1 MQSTQIR
8 KFILDNLSEHQKDI
22 VRASIRKFG
31 ISRQG
36 ILRHLNSLIHD
47 GKVAVHGKTK
57 DRYYEIIPTIDFS
70 KLIPISDSINENDIG
85 VKYIFPY
92 LNQLPKNI
100 TTICEYGFSNAFN
113 NILSHSNAHH
123 ATIGFKQTSQL
134 IQITIQ
140 DDGIGCFEN
149 IKDVQAVI
157 DLGCGANGFSY
168 SYLKEVFGKINYLG
182 VEASGQ
188 LVDNMNKY
196 FLENGFGNAKV
207 VCMDLFRRMQIFN
220 LITKSKSPK
229 VILMLQVIDAMESVS
244 KNSSKEFLLK
254 LKDILNRR
262 DFIIITMPMKS
273 ISGRKKFE
281 ADRKWLRDFLNKEF
295 KLINEFIFGN
305 ERIFRVRKN

>member
-1 MQSTQIR
+1 MDEKLILDVKKKKVLSGLPDELVWRFLEKNNLDIKSTRSDLR
-8 KFILDNLSEHQKDI
+8 KFFGVFLTNKVLKGDGESVL
-22 VRASIRKFG
+22 ASH
-31 ISRQG
+31 IS
-36 ILRHLNSLIHD
+36 S
-47 GKVAVHGKTK
+47 K
-57 DRYYEIIPTIDFS
+57 DRGYKEFY
-70 KLIPISDSINENDIG
+70 NR
-85 VKYIFPY
+85 V
-92 LNQLPKNI
+92 
-100 TTICEYGFSNAFN
+100 
-113 NILSHSNAHH
+113 
-123 ATIGFKQTSQL
+123 
-134 IQITIQ
+134 
-140 DDGIGCFEN
+140 FEN